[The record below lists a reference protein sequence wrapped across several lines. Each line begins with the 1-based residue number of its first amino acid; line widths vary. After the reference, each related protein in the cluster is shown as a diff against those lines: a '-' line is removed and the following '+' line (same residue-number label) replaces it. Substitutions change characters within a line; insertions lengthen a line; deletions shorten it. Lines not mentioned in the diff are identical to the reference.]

1 MKLRRLMTFFV
12 FAVFFLSAHAS
23 LAFPRALLMIRD
35 FHNWLDLNYEYDG
48 RESESSGSKLSLAE
62 HQFNQTYHFDTQ
74 YAIYNPRWVHGILAV
89 DLGVNEEW
97 YKGTTDGSGSKMN
110 LESGYRLD
118 GIIMDRRKTP
128 INFFTQ
134 SQATDVNRRFARNYD
149 LQTDNHGIVL
159 TLKNCYLPTHLRYMF
174 NRSETDGL
182 ELDRVQE
189 TSTMAV
195 DSTHQYRDISLTE
208 ISYSRTDDDT
218 SYNGGSQPAESN
230 INKEF
235 QARNTL
241 SWGEH
246 LKRSFFTSS
255 YRTRDESGLNDLKST
270 DWSESLLWKPGLALS
285 LRLNYQVSDDESGNL
300 GRQDH
305 KMGVQLE
312 HRLYDSLVSRIQVRD
327 RQTDYDQG
335 QEDELGWLVGFSYR
349 KKLPR
354 DSLFNL
360 GYSYHYQE
368 TDRNINGNLFFVVA
382 ELLTIDLFSRNV
394 LANYDVVEDSIV
406 VRNEER
412 TTTYQIGVDYLVEQ
426 LGRETELIIPAG
438 SLIADGDTVSVDYQ
452 YNVDPS
458 INYSTIVHQAY
469 TSLSLF
475 ERRYRM
481 YADLVISDQALLSR
495 RDDPEL
501 ADRLYNL
508 RSYTVGCEGNH
519 GLATY
524 GLEYVDY
531 DSITDKRRH
540 LEGFWRYHRYY
551 PRQFFF
557 FSLKDR
563 ITRHEDLGAGIDAGG
578 SENVFTL
585 GFKYKRK
592 LPLGALAE
600 ASIDF
605 LDHRG
610 RQNDR
615 DELNLKLSYQ
625 LQVGKLVFEARL
637 EDNLDWYEQRKA
649 REDKI
654 WLKIRRYF

>member
-1 MKLRRLMTFFV
+1 MKLRRSMAFFV

-23 LAFPRALLMIRD
+23 LAFPRALLMLRD
-35 FHNWLDLNYEYDG
+35 FHNWLELNYEYNG
-48 RESESSGSKLSLAE
+48 RESESSSSKLSLTE

-74 YAIYNPRWVHGILAV
+74 YAIYNPRWVHGNLAI
-89 DLGVNEEW
+89 DLGLNEEW
-97 YKGTTDGSGSKMN
+97 YKGTTDGSGSEMN

-118 GIIMDRRKTP
+118 GIVMDRRKTP

-134 SQATDVNRRFARNYD
+134 SQTTDVNRRFARNYD
-149 LQTDNHGIVL
+149 LQTDNHGISL
-159 TLKNCYLPTHLRYMF
+159 TLKNRYLPAHLRYF
-174 NRSETDGL
+174 LNRSETDGL
-182 ELDRVQE
+182 ELDRVLE
-189 TSTMAV
+189 TSTFAA
-195 DSTHQYRDISLTE
+195 DCTHQYRDFSLTE
-208 ISYSRTDDDT
+208 LNYTCTDDDT
-218 SYNGGSQPAESN
+218 TYSGGVQPAESN
-230 INKEF
+230 SNKEF
-235 QARNTL
+235 EARNTL

-246 LKRSFFTSS
+246 LKRSFFNSS
-255 YRTRDESGLNDLKST
+255 YRTRNESGLNELKST
-270 DWSESLLWKPGLALS
+270 DWSEFLLWKPGLALS

-300 GRQDH
+300 SRQDQ
-305 KMGVQLE
+305 KMGIQIE
-312 HRLYDSLVSRIQVRD
+312 HRLYESLTSRIQLRD

-335 QEDELGWLVGFSYR
+335 QENEWGWLLGFAYR

-368 TDRNINGNLFFVVA
+368 TDRKVQGSIFFVVA
-382 ELLTIDLFSRNV
+382 EPLTVDLFGRNV
-394 LANYDVVEDSIV
+394 LANYDLVSESIV
-406 VRNEER
+406 VQNEER
-412 TTTYQIGVDYLVEQ
+412 TTTYQLGVDYLVEQ
-426 LGRETELIIPAG
+426 LGRETEIIIPAG
-438 SLIADGDTVSVDYQ
+438 SLIAPDDTVSVDYQ
-452 YNVDPS
+452 YNIDPS
-458 INYSTIVHQAY
+458 IDYSTIVHQAY

-475 ERRYRM
+475 ERRYRL
-481 YADLVISDQALLSR
+481 YGDLVKSDQALLSR
-495 RDDPEL
+495 RDNPEL

-508 RSYTVGCEGNH
+508 RSYTIGCEGNH
-519 GLATY
+519 GAATY

-531 DSITDKRRH
+531 DSSTDKRRH

-563 ITRHEDLGAGIDAGG
+563 VTRHEDLGEGTDVGG

-592 LPLGALAE
+592 LPLAALAE

-625 LQVGKLVFEARL
+625 IQVGKLVVEARL
-637 EDNLDWYEQRKA
+637 EDNLDWYEKRKA
-649 REDKI
+649 REDKVL
-654 WLKIRRYF
+654 LKIRRYF